1 MKINHISPF
10 NFKGAVLNINS
21 FSDNHGNLDK
31 LDKFYQSVE
40 DKKDELFL
48 DNKKGN
54 QNVLLVAG
62 DWFISGGTKGYKS
75 KPDANSHF
83 YQALFFNKFIKQIQ
97 DFGFNLKTYFVPGN
111 HELDAGVDEFAKILK
126 KIFATV
132 LMTNIDFE
140 ESPALKSLA
149 SKNKVVRQDI
159 LEVDDDK
166 NPNLKHKALFL
177 GINPVNMPY
186 YKKDTEVIK
195 FINEIPKASKLVTP
209 EDYKETF
216 DETVKTIE
224 KFKKRNPKGIVIV
237 SSHTGVDFAQNLA
250 LKMGGENINLI
261 LNAHE
266 HKDDIEDVSG
276 VKIVNLNQNFNKYI
290 NTKFFIDDDGSLKS
304 DIELTEYYPL
314 KRPRKSPESSYFK
327 AFYNRVFDKDLEKEY
342 KIQPDKADVLTLNVD
357 DVRLGNNYL
366 ANFVTDSILSEIQKT
381 NPEIEIFGIN
391 ASAIRTSLDTKEAG
405 GANNLQMMN
414 VLNGIVHDEASI
426 LKNEVSGSVLL
437 DLILENLLFNEKAP
451 ERNPIMHYS
460 GITFDKKALLEAHH
474 SGKTNKYLSQFVK
487 TTDNEPIDL
496 QKIYTIAN
504 VEKYFKKSKN
514 DLIHGILYKE
524 AKPTRLN
531 AKDLFIQFVNANKD
545 NLSVKCDER
554 IIN

>member
-40 DKKDELFL
+40 DNKDELFL

-186 YKKDTEVIK
+186 YKKDTEGIK

-216 DETVKTIE
+216 DETVKIIE
-224 KFKKRNPKGIVIV
+224 KFKKRNPKGIVIAIQ
-237 SSHTGVDFAQNLA
+237 G
-250 LKMGGENINLI
+250 LI
-261 LNAHE
+261 L
-266 HKDDIEDVSG
+266 HKIW
-276 VKIVNLNQNFNKYI
+276 
-290 NTKFFIDDDGSLKS
+290 
-304 DIELTEYYPL
+304 
-314 KRPRKSPESSYFK
+314 
-327 AFYNRVFDKDLEKEY
+327 
-342 KIQPDKADVLTLNVD
+342 
-357 DVRLGNNYL
+357 
-366 ANFVTDSILSEIQKT
+366 
-381 NPEIEIFGIN
+381 
-391 ASAIRTSLDTKEAG
+391 
-405 GANNLQMMN
+405 
-414 VLNGIVHDEASI
+414 H
-426 LKNEVSGSVLL
+426 
-437 DLILENLLFNEKAP
+437 
-451 ERNPIMHYS
+451 
-460 GITFDKKALLEAHH
+460 
-474 SGKTNKYLSQFVK
+474 
-487 TTDNEPIDL
+487 
-496 QKIYTIAN
+496 
-504 VEKYFKKSKN
+504 
-514 DLIHGILYKE
+514 
-524 AKPTRLN
+524 
-531 AKDLFIQFVNANKD
+531 
-545 NLSVKCDER
+545 
-554 IIN
+554 